1 MGKTKQETE
10 SKGKYWWA
18 IMYPENMV
26 DNWENNISEII
37 QKPFAYCIHDKDLA
51 KEDREEERKKHVH
64 IIIAWK
70 NNTTYNSALS
80 VFKRLNAPGKQ
91 AIAFGGVI
99 EKCEEI
105 DWSYNYLIHD
115 SDDARKKG
123 KFQYSKEERITG
135 NNFDIG
141 CFVQISKH
149 DKNTMIKELCNVI
162 IDNGI
167 TNYVDFYTVVVGN
180 YDDSYF
186 EILTTNT
193 TVFRELIKGNFHKK
207 LRE

>member
-1 MGKTKQETE
+1 MGKTNQEIE

-26 DNWENNISEII
+26 ENWEDKISEII

-70 NNTTYNSALS
+70 NNTTPNSALA
-80 VFKRLNAPGKQ
+80 VFKKLNAPGKQ
-91 AIAFGGVI
+91 AIAFGGAI
-99 EKCEEI
+99 EKCDEI
-105 DWSYNYLIHD
+105 DWCYNYLIHD

-123 KFQYSKEERITG
+123 KFQYSKQERITG

-141 CFVQISKH
+141 SYVQISKH

-162 IDNGI
+162 IENGI
-167 TNYVDFYTVVVGN
+167 TNYVDFYTEVVSN

-207 LRE
+207 LRG